1 MQPRAGAFDR
11 VEPGGLL
18 AERRL
23 RAGFEV
29 VAERGEAGRMRQ
41 VRRIAGAQVVMQRGA
56 VRVLVRYKRV
66 VRAGARVQRMGRA
79 QRTDHA
85 RRFVGVLAAGD
96 DEPRQCTACVNAV
109 HAAALVG
116 RIGEALA
123 GQCREPR

>member
-1 MQPRAGAFDR
+1 VQPRAGAFDR

-66 VRAGARVQRMGRA
+66 VRAGSRSAHGPRAAHRPRPTFRWRAGR
-79 QRTDHA
+79 R
-85 RRFVGVLAAGD
+85 
-96 DEPRQCTACVNAV
+96 
-109 HAAALVG
+109 
-116 RIGEALA
+116 
-123 GQCREPR
+123 